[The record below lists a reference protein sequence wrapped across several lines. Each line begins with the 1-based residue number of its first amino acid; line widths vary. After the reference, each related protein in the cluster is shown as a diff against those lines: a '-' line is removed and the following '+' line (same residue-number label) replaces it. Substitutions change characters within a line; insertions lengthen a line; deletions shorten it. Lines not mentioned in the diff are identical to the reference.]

1 MKKTVLKQ
9 RLLIR
14 IMKITLFQFVLA
26 LVFSSVTI
34 ANNIRGQKK
43 LDTKVT
49 ITVTDL
55 NLDTALTKLE
65 KLAHVKFSYNSRMS
79 QLNQKVSV
87 YANNEALSS
96 VLTRIL
102 KPLKIN
108 YTEVSN
114 QIILQKEGITKAGI
128 NGEVFSTLN
137 QNTIAE
143 IIKGRVVDE
152 KGESLPGVTILVKGT
167 TKGTTTDIDGN
178 YTISA
183 EIGDVLQFSYVGL
196 ETKSVTVTGTTLNV
210 TLTGSGET
218 LQDVVVI
225 GSRNPARTVTESAV
239 PIDVISMKDIASQ
252 GPQVNLNQILNMVAP
267 SFTSNTTTVA
277 DGTDHIDPAQLRGLG
292 PDQVLVLV
300 NGKRRHTSSLV
311 NINGSPGRGSV
322 GTDLNAIP
330 AFAIEK
336 IEVLRDGASAQY
348 GSDAIAGVININV
361 KKNTNKLDVAL
372 FAGSNFSKNANDH
385 TGGNDGNNY
394 QLDLNYGTGLGK
406 EKSFINATASFQ
418 LRDATSRAKEVTGNL
433 FNAYNAVE
441 QRAAEAGT
449 NINALFGNITNTP
462 NTTQILTTIKQYAPQ
477 VGYFT
482 GAQQTAILGAT
493 NISQMQTALNFDAT
507 AGELA
512 YRGLERNNFNMRVGQ
527 SSLQSAQFFLN
538 AAYPINDKLEA
549 YAFGGTSYRTGEA
562 AGFYRR
568 PNQARSYTGLYPNGF
583 LPEIHST
590 INDISVAAGLRGML
604 FKNWNFD
611 LSNTFGR
618 NAFDY
623 NIENTVNASLRE
635 NSPTEFDAGGLA
647 FAQNTTNF
655 DINRKFDVLEGL
667 NVAFG
672 AEYRHENFT
681 INAGVPDSYNLYDI
695 NGGVVTG
702 TTPANIKVTDFYGA
716 TRPGGAQ
723 VFPGFRPANAID
735 KGRNS
740 VAVYTDLELDVT
752 SKWLVNGAVRFENYS
767 DFGNTTN
774 FKLASRYKITDNI
787 NLRGAVSTG
796 FRAPS
801 LHQIYFNS
809 TATQFV
815 GGVPFEV
822 GTFSNDSQAAQLLG
836 IPKLKQEESQSAS
849 IGFTAKIPA
858 ANITFTADAYVVKI
872 EDRVV
877 LTDQFSR
884 PGGTPAAGSPNAIL
898 NALFDTAG
906 ATAAT
911 FFANAI
917 DTESK
922 GIDVV
927 ISHKTSFG
935 NNVSLKTDL
944 SGTFSK
950 TYRVGEIHASPV
962 LEAAGQVNRYYSET
976 SRVYLQ
982 EAIPRV
988 KANLTNS
995 LSYKKFDFFLRNVY
1009 FGKVTDPNTADV
1021 NGDGRVEGII
1031 VNGQAVEV
1039 EHPIWGAKIITDLSV
1054 GFKITEAAKIVIGA
1068 NNIFDI
1074 YPDLNLGTQTAIKP
1088 RLVSGAIDYTA
1099 APATIDLSNANQ
1111 FAYSRNVSQF
1121 GQNGRFVFARLS
1133 FSF

>member
-1 MKKTVLKQ
+1 MKRFLIILTLIFSVVLTAQ
-9 RLLIR
+9 EI
-14 IMKITLFQFVLA
+14 KISGV
-26 LVFSSVTI
+26 
-34 ANNIRGQKK
+34 
-43 LDTKVT
+43 
-49 ITVTDL
+49 VTD
-55 NLDTALTKLE
+55 E
-65 KLAHVKFSYNSRMS
+65 S
-79 QLNQKVSV
+79 
-87 YANNEALSS
+87 
-96 VLTRIL
+96 
-102 KPLKIN
+102 
-108 YTEVSN
+108 
-114 QIILQKEGITKAGI
+114 KA
-128 NGEVFSTLN
+128 T
-137 QNTIAE
+137 
-143 IIKGRVVDE
+143 
-152 KGESLPGVTILVKGT
+152 LPGVTIIVKGT
-167 TKGTTTDIDGN
+167 KKGTTSDSDGK
-178 YTISA
+178 YTMSA
-183 EIGDVLQFSYVGL
+183 NNGDVLQFSYVGL
-196 ETKSVTVTGTTLNV
+196 ETKSVTVRGAIINV

-218 LQDVVVI
+218 LQDVVVM
-225 GSRNPARTVTESAV
+225 GTRNPTRTVTESAV
-239 PIDVISMKDIASQ
+239 PIDVIAMKDIASQ
-252 GPQVNLNQILNMVAP
+252 GPQINLTQILNMVAP
-267 SFTSNTTTVA
+267 SFTSNSTTVA
-277 DGTDHIDPAQLRGLG
+277 DVTDHIDPAQLRGLG

-330 AFAIEK
+330 SFAIEK

-361 KKNTNKLDVAL
+361 KKNTNKLDVNL
-372 FAGSNFSKNANDH
+372 FSGGNFSKGANDH
-385 TGGNDGNNY
+385 SGGVDGGNY

-418 LRDATSRAKEVTGNL
+418 LRDATSRAKDVTGTL
-433 FNAYNAVE
+433 FNAYNAIE
-441 QRAAEAGT
+441 DRAAAAGT

-462 NTTQILTTIKQYAPQ
+462 NAAQILTAIKTYSPS
-477 VGYFT
+477 VSYFT
-482 GAQQTAILGAT
+482 AAQQTAISGAT
-493 NISQMQTALNFDAT
+493 TIAQMQTALNFDAT

-512 YRGLERNNFNMRVGQ
+512 YRGLERKDFNMKVGQ
-527 SSLQSAQFFLN
+527 SSLKSAQVFLN

-549 YAFGGTSYRTGEA
+549 YAFGGTSYRDGEA

-568 PNQARSYTGLYPNGF
+568 PNQSRGYSGLYPNGF
-583 LPEIHST
+583 LPEIHTT
-590 INDISVAAGLRGML
+590 INDVSIAAGLRGL
-604 FKNWNFD
+604 IFESWNFD
-611 LSNTFGR
+611 LSNTFGK
-618 NAFDY
+618 NSIDY
-623 NIENTVNASLRE
+623 SIENTVNSSMRE
-635 NSPTEFDAGGLA
+635 NSPTKFDSGGLA

-655 DINRKFDVLEGL
+655 DVNRKFGNL

-681 INAGVPDSYNLYDI
+681 INEGVPDSYNLYDI
-695 NGGVVTG
+695 TGGIVTG
-702 TTPANIKVTDFYGA
+702 TTPANIKVTDFYNSA
-716 TRPGGAQ
+716 RPGGAQ
-723 VFPGFRPANAID
+723 VFPGFRPANAVD

-740 VAVYTDLELDVT
+740 YALYTDLEYDVT
-752 SKWLVNGAVRFENYS
+752 DKWLLNGALRFENYS

-774 FKLASRYKITDNI
+774 FKVATRYKLTDNI

-822 GTFSNDSQAAQLLG
+822 GTFSNDSQPAQLLG
-836 IPKLKQEESQSAS
+836 IPKLKQEESKSAS
-849 IGFTAKIPA
+849 IGFTAKIPS
-858 ANITFTADAYVVKI
+858 ANLTLTADAYIVQI
-872 EDRVV
+872 DDRVV

-884 PGGTPAAGSPNAIL
+884 PGGNPAPGTANANL

-927 ISHKTSFG
+927 LSHKTSFG
-935 NNVSLKTDL
+935 NNVSLKSDL
-944 SGTFSK
+944 SGTFSN
-950 TYRVGEIHASPV
+950 TYRVGNIHASPI
-962 LEAAGQVNRYYSET
+962 LEAAGQVNRYYSEA

-1021 NGDGRVEGII
+1021 NGDGRVEGAII
-1031 VNGQAVEV
+1031 NGQVVEV
-1039 EHPIWGAKIITDLSV
+1039 EHPTWGAKIITDLSV
-1054 GFKITEAAKIVIGA
+1054 GFKVTQAAKIVIGA

-1074 YPDLNLGTQTAIKP
+1074 YPDENLGTQSVIRPT
-1088 RLVSGAIDYTA
+1088 LVGGAVAYTA
-1099 APATIDLSNANQ
+1099 APSTIDLSNANQ
-1111 FAYSRNVSQF
+1111 FVYSRNTSQF
-1121 GQNGRFVFARLS
+1121 GMNGRFLFARLS